1 MQDNQIPGMPSV
13 TSPGMGTGS
22 HADFSFGSADASN
35 PVMPSQPSVSVVQP
49 LVPEN
54 PSDAVHLVSQ
64 QPLANG
70 AVMQQRIDPPSQVP
84 TYSQMPH
91 QQPAQPAIPATPA
104 VPAGYSAQPQVPA
117 YGQQTAPYPPT
128 YPATVPVPQPAPQ
141 MPQPQ
146 PQPYGMQPQYP
157 QPTYGA
163 SQYGAY
169 GQPMPMSSVD
179 INAKWA
185 YISLGFGAVSLILL
199 LATGRVLGI
208 LLCVLGI
215 VFGVKG
221 LQSLARVWAIVGI
234 VANSI
239 AAALSVLALIALLA
253 M

>member
-13 TSPGMGTGS
+13 MSPGMGTGS

-35 PVMPSQPSVSVVQP
+35 PVTPSQPSVSVVQP

-70 AVMQQRIDPPSQVP
+70 AVMQQRIDPPSQIP
-84 TYSQMPH
+84 SYSQVPY

-104 VPAGYSAQPQVPA
+104 APAGYSAQPQVSA
-117 YGQQTAPYPPT
+117 YGQQTATYSPT

-157 QPTYGA
+157 QPPTA
-163 SQYGAY
+163 NP
-169 GQPMPMSSVD
+169 QPRTMPAPPQ
-179 INAKWA
+179 NAA
-185 YISLGFGAVSLILL
+185 QTPPGTTPPQPPEG
-199 LATGRVLGI
+199 GRPPAPQG
-208 LLCVLGI
+208 
-215 VFGVKG
+215 
-221 LQSLARVWAIVGI
+221 
-234 VANSI
+234 
-239 AAALSVLALIALLA
+239 
-253 M
+253 